1 MAPRIS
7 LVRPSVGP
15 SVRPSVRRSVRR
27 SVLRSVG
34 PSVRPSVS
42 PSDGLVFFSN
52 DENRDFWGWRYFKW
66 PTTTTTMKV
75 MTMINEWRWG
85 SRIWCTPAVLVLF
98 IFWLKYVFWATAIMK
113 LVLVQAHHIPLT
125 IDILKYT
132 NLDIQIGR
140 SVYMY
145 PIGANFPL
153 LESILGRTDEP
164 TRWTCAQT
172 YGQTSFW
179 VATKEK

>member
-1 MAPRIS
+1 MQPHIS
-7 LVRPSVGP
+7 IRGRVH
-15 SVRPSVRRSVRR
+15 PSVRRSVRR
-27 SVLRSVG
+27 SVRL
-34 PSVRPSVS
+34 
-42 PSDGLVFFSN
+42 SDVFFLN
-52 DENRDFWGWRYFKW
+52 DKNRCFWGWKDSQW
-66 PTTTTTMKV
+66 PSTTITTTKMIII
-75 MTMINEWRWG
+75 MINECRRG

-98 IFWLKYVFWATAIMK
+98 IFWLKYVFWATAILK